1 MYRTGYHLTLLLWKS
16 DNNTM
21 SAVGY
26 FSTVCQSYAA
36 DERAIMKYIS
46 AAFQSNQAHGRPVM
60 VSMDNV
66 QGVHSR
72 NVQGVYVQ
80 HPGCLWTQSRVSRE
94 KSRASMY
101 IIQDVHRKRPGC
113 QGKGPGCPYT

>member
-36 DERAIMKYIS
+36 DERAIMEYIS
-46 AAFQSNQAHGRPVM
+46 AAFQSNQADGRPIM

-66 QGVHSR
+66 LGVHSR

-101 IIQDVHRKRPGC
+101 IIQDVHRQRPGC